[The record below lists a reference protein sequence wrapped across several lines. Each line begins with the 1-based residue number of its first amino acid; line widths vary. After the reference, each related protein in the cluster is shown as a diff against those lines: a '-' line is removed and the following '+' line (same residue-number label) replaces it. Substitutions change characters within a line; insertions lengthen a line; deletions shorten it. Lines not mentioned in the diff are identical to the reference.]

1 MTWTKVSA
9 IVCGEGC
16 LHPDGEAPFCQ
27 CSLRWCSG
35 PLGRGS
41 PAWQSYLGT
50 AGLPVVPRYPL
61 DTSALYHWGEKKER
75 ERSVWCLGPGFHS
88 LINRINYFK
97 MEVGP
102 TTCTY
107 PMRRLLFEITYY
119 HYPLRT
125 IHLKKV
131 HMYSSSS
138 CQKGHTNTCHSA
150 NSEKSSNDK
159 HRIQTSQQ
167 CSNKDVSL
175 VL

>member
-1 MTWTKVSA
+1 MPTSRRRSSILSVQPTLVQWTVRERISRLAKLSGNSWSSRSTSLSTGHLCPVS
-9 IVCGEGC
+9 
-16 LHPDGEAPFCQ
+16 
-27 CSLRWCSG
+27 
-35 PLGRGS
+35 LGGKR
-41 PAWQSYLGT
+41 
-50 AGLPVVPRYPL
+50 
-61 DTSALYHWGEKKER
+61 KR

-167 CSNKDVSL
+167 CCNKDVSL